1 MVKWSVVRTPMVRR
15 YMCENGLVNRRG
27 SKNVVVKEW
36 ICVDGMVNRKACP
49 IDYSIIG
56 GEY

>member
-36 ICVDGMVNRKACP
+36 MCRMELSIEWACP

-56 GEY
+56 GE